1 MELNYQKAVC
11 QLFLHSAL
19 QKNSFE
25 EYSFPDLLKSKL
37 VHLYIDINEELVFF
51 ANFNAEI
58 QSNFSRINILCQAI
72 PEEARFGIY
81 CNCVQLGIVVLLDD
95 PANEFF
101 LLLGVALNIPFDKE
115 QELKNVFSKMLLT
128 FFGFGS

>member
-25 EYSFPDLLKSKL
+25 KYLFPDLLKSKL
-37 VHLYIDINEELVFF
+37 VHLFIDINEELVFF
-51 ANFNAEI
+51 ANFNAEM
-58 QSNFSRINILCQAI
+58 QSVFSRINILCQAI

-81 CNCVQLGIVVLLDD
+81 CNCVQLGISVLLDD
-95 PANEFF
+95 PTNEFF
-101 LLLGVALNIPFDKE
+101 LLLGVALNVSFDKQ
-115 QELKNVFSKMLLT
+115 QELKNVFSNMLLT